1 MPTAAIAASS
11 SGSNT
16 VVAAPTDG
24 RYISVLGWT
33 KSANGTVNAKWQSAS
48 TDKTGLYYMNQFAS
62 VSVPISGEAQFD
74 CAANEPLVLN
84 LSGAV
89 AVGGHVKYVLRGLAS

>member
-1 MPTAAIAASS
+1 MPTAVISASS
-11 SGSNT
+11 SGNNE

-24 RYISVLGWT
+24 RHISVLGWQRSSNGSVNM
-33 KSANGTVNAKWQSAS
+33 KWRSAD
-48 TDKTGLYYMNQFAS
+48 TDKTGLAYANQYWHDEVVESSDPEFN
-62 VSVPISGEAQFD
+62 
-74 CAANEPLVLN
+74 CAANEALNLN